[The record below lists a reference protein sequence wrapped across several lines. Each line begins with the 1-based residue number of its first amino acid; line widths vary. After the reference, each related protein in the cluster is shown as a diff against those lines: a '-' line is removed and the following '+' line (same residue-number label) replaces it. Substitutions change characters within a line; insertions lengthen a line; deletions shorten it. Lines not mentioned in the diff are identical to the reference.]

1 MNLDPDGEVDYLER
15 YHLSREK
22 SMKIDKIIF
31 LVFSLFI
38 IFTSIISQ
46 AKADRLKDL
55 VSFAGIR
62 SNQLLGYGLVV
73 GLDGTGDSATNVTL
87 QSMASTISQ
96 FGLKVGTSDLSAK
109 NAAAV
114 MVTAELRPFTKVGQ
128 TINVTVSSMGKA
140 KSLRGGTL
148 LMTALKGA
156 DGKIYAIAQGNL
168 AVGGFGVEGKDGS
181 SLSVNIPTVGSIAN
195 GATVERMVDTPF
207 IRNSNF
213 VMNLHQG
220 DFTTANRIVDEINKI
235 FGPNV
240 AKALDKTSISVRA
253 PQEPGQKVP
262 FMSLLENIQV
272 KPADP
277 VARVVVNARTGT
289 VVIGGDVRVTPAAV
303 SHGSLTVKVQE
314 KTTTT
319 PGTTTTT
326 QNANTTVTNTTA
338 AATNE
343 DSELSAG
350 AEPVSAFVFDAGTT
364 LSDIVDAINAI
375 GTNSADLVAILEA
388 LREAGALRAQMII
401 I

>member
-1 MNLDPDGEVDYLER
+1 MKF
-15 YHLSREK
+15 EK
-22 SMKIDKIIF
+22 KLFLIISF
-31 LVFSLFI
+31 LTLLF
-38 IFTSIISQ
+38 SIISQ
-46 AKADRLKDL
+46 AKGDRLKDL

-62 SNQLLGYGLVV
+62 NNQLLGYGLVV
-73 GLDGTGDSATNVTL
+73 GLDGTGDSASNLTL
-87 QSMASTISQ
+87 QSMASTVSQ
-96 FGLKVGTSDLSAK
+96 FGLKVGPADISAK

-114 MVTAELRPFTKVGQ
+114 MVTAELRPFTKIGQ

-148 LMTALKGA
+148 LMTPLKGA
-156 DGKIYAIAQGNL
+156 DGQTYAIAQGNL

-195 GATVERMVDTPF
+195 GATVEKMVETPF
-207 IRNSNF
+207 IKNKNF

-220 DFTTANRIVDEINKI
+220 DFTTATRIVEEINKL
-235 FGPNV
+235 FGPGV
-240 AKALDKTSISVRA
+240 SRALDGTSISVNA
-253 PQEPGQKVP
+253 PKDPSQKVS
-262 FMSLLENIQV
+262 FMSLLENIEV
-272 KPADP
+272 KPASP

-314 KTTTT
+314 NTTTT
-319 PGTTTTT
+319 PGQTTTT
-326 QNANTTVTNTTA
+326 QNANTTVTNTTDPV
-338 AATNE
+338 TNE
-343 DSELSAG
+343 DTEITAG
-350 AEPVSAFVFDAGTT
+350 AENVSAFVFDAGTT